1 MSDGCPRIAFGAWRF
16 RFLVACALAAG
27 AGVASA
33 QPAQSRQE
41 ELNALRAQK
50 ATELHPYVPG
60 KIEKGLIFLQTGGY
74 IERLFTPR
82 DGFFPRLSGITPGG
96 GAAGG
101 PGYRRGNL
109 FRGRANLLISAAG
122 SIKQVPG

>member
-1 MSDGCPRIAFGAWRF
+1 M
-16 RFLVACALAAG
+16 ACALVAA
-27 AGVASA
+27 ATSVAAA
-33 QPAQSRQE
+33 QEAQSRQE
-41 ELNALRAQK
+41 ELRALRAEK

-74 IERLFTPR
+74 IERLLTPR

-101 PGYRRGNL
+101 PGYRRGSL
-109 FRGRANLLISAAG
+109 FGGRANLLVSAAG